1 MNIRLAKATD
11 YKEVMNLYSLFVGD
25 DRYQKPN
32 SDSFN
37 KVVGSKTGFM
47 YLAEADNQIVGYA
60 TFSIRYVV
68 RYPKPIAELDELFVS
83 EAYRRHGTGKL
94 LMDAVMEKA
103 KALDCQ
109 RMYIESHYK
118 HEGAHKFYEKLG
130 FTNYG
135 YHFLK
140 NL

>member
-1 MNIRLAKATD
+1 MNIRLAKTTD
-11 YKEVMNLYSLFVGD
+11 YKEVMHLYSLFVGD

-32 SDSFN
+32 SNSFA
-37 KVVGSKTGFM
+37 KVVGSTNGLM
-47 YLAEADNQIVGYA
+47 YVAEAEDQIVGYA
-60 TFSIRYVV
+60 TFSIRHVV
-68 RYPKPIAELDELFVS
+68 RYPYPIAELDELFVI
-83 EAYRRHGTGKL
+83 EDYRNHGTGKL
-94 LMDAVMEKA
+94 LMNAVMKKA
-103 KALDCQ
+103 KAIGCC
-109 RMYIESHYK
+109 RMYIESHYR